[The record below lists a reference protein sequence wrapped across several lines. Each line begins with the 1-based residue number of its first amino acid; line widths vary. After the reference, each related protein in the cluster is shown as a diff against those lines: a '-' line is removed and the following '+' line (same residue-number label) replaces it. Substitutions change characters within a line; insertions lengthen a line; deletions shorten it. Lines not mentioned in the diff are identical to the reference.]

1 MLMKRIRDTYRE
13 ITGHIEPVAPVTMVP
28 EYRPAANTGD
38 ITKTDMLA
46 RRGRRQRRLERNGMS
61 NVSGWTVR
69 SW

>member
-13 ITGHIEPVAPVTMVP
+13 VTGQIEPVAPVSMVP
-28 EYRPAANTGD
+28 RYRPAANAD
-38 ITKTDMLA
+38 NIARSDMQA
-46 RRGRRQRRLERNGMS
+46 RRDRRQRRMERAGMD